1 MKQGELAVKRTRVAI
16 LVSSAVAG
24 LLLGAVGVDVAH
36 AQSSVTLYGVIST
49 SLEYVSNAKGNHLF
63 ALSNAGMM
71 PPRFGLRGVED
82 LGGGTKAI
90 FTLENGFN
98 ITNGAMLN
106 GGIFGRQA
114 YVGLSN
120 DRAGTVT
127 MGRQYEEMTNT
138 MWFATASNVFAGYG
152 AHIGDNDNMF
162 FTNRF
167 NNAVR
172 YASPTYSGFSFAGSY
187 AFSNSTQ
194 FSNNNG
200 FSGAMTYARG
210 PLKVG
215 AAFTQFNRRSNAV
228 PSNTTSGA
236 VDSTGWGFSSPFV
249 TSPTGAGT
257 NQQRIM
263 GVGGSYDFGSFHVL
277 GNYTNVLFNYS
288 DSTGLRLQNF
298 EASAY
303 KLFTPFVEVG
313 LSYVYTLGNYSIGRS
328 THYNQLDLA
337 GHYLL
342 SKRTELYLIGIYQR
356 ASGPGTYAQI
366 YTASPSSGRNQTLV
380 ETGIMHKF

>member
-1 MKQGELAVKRTRVAI
+1 MNRKNF
-16 LVSSAVAG
+16 SAG
-24 LLLGAVGVDVAH
+24 LKHIAWVCAAMTLGGVGTAAH

-49 SLEYVSNAKGNHLF
+49 SLEYVSNARGNHLF

-127 MGRQYEEMTNT
+127 MGRQYEEMTST
-138 MWFATASNVFAGYG
+138 LWFATASNVFAGYG

-172 YASPTYSGFSFAGSY
+172 YASPNFSGFSFAGSY

-194 FSNNNG
+194 FNNNNG
-200 FSGAMTYARG
+200 YSGSVTYSSG
-210 PLKVG
+210 PLKVAG
-215 AAFTQFNRRSNAV
+215 AFTQFNRRSAAV
-228 PSNTTSGA
+228 PSNLASGA
-236 VDSTGWGFSSPFV
+236 VDNTGWGFSSPFIN
-249 TSPTGAGT
+249 SLSGAGT
-257 NQQRIM
+257 DQQRIF
-263 GVGGSYDFGSFHVL
+263 GVGGSYDFGTFHVL
-277 GNYTNVLFNYS
+277 GNYTNVLFNYA
-288 DSTGLRLQNF
+288 DSTGLRLQNL
-298 EASAY
+298 EGSAY
-303 KLFTPFVEVG
+303 KYITPFVILG
-313 LSYVYTLGNYSIGRS
+313 LSYVYTHGEYSVGRS
-328 THYNQLDLA
+328 THYNQVDLA

-356 ASGPGTYAQI
+356 ASGQGTFAQI
-366 YTASPSSGRNQTLV
+366 YTASPSSGKNQTLI
-380 ETGIMHKF
+380 ESGIMHKF

>member
-1 MKQGELAVKRTRVAI
+1 MAMT
-16 LVSSAVAG
+16 
-24 LLLGAVGVDVAH
+24 LGGVVTAAH
-36 AQSSVTLYGVIST
+36 AQSSVTLYGVISE
-49 SLEYVSNAKGNHLF
+49 SLEYINNAKGAHQF

-90 FTLENGFN
+90 FTLEDGFN

-120 DRAGTVT
+120 DHAGTVT

-138 MWFATASNVFAGYG
+138 LWFATASNVFAGYG

-167 NNAVR
+167 NNSVR
-172 YASPTYSGFSFAGSY
+172 YASPKFSGLSFAGSY
-187 AFSNSTQ
+187 AFSNTTQ

-200 FSGAMTYARG
+200 FSGSVSYEHG
-210 PLKVG
+210 PLKVAG
-215 AAFTQFNRRSNAV
+215 AFTQFNRRSGAV
-228 PSNTTSGA
+228 PSNLTSGA

-249 TSPTGAGT
+249 TSLSGAGT
-257 NQQRIM
+257 DQQRIF
-263 GVGGSYDFGSFHVL
+263 GVGGSYDFGSFHL
-277 GNYTNVLFNYS
+277 FGNYTNVLFNYA
-288 DSTGLRLQNF
+288 DSTGLRLQNL

-303 KLFTPFVEVG
+303 KFITPFLEMG
-313 LSYVYTLGNYSIGRS
+313 LSYVYTSGDYSAGRS
-328 THYNQLDLA
+328 THYNQVDLA
-337 GHYLL
+337 AHYLL

-366 YTASPSSGRNQTLV
+366 YTASPSSGRSQALV
-380 ETGIMHKF
+380 ESGIMHKF

>member
-1 MKQGELAVKRTRVAI
+1 MKTLSTHSVVMQSIKRAGAAALICCAI
-16 LVSSAVAG
+16 N
-24 LLLGAVGVDVAH
+24 VAH
-36 AQSSVTLYGVIST
+36 AQSSVTLYGVISE
-49 SLEYVSNAKGNHLF
+49 SLEYVSNSKGNHLF

-71 PPRFGLRGVED
+71 PPRWGLRGVED
-82 LGGGTKAI
+82 LGGGTSAI

-114 YVGLSN
+114 YAGLSN
-120 DRAGTVT
+120 TRLGTVT
-127 MGRQYEEMTNT
+127 LGRQYEEMTNT

-172 YASPTYSGFSFAGSY
+172 YASPTVYGLTFAGSY
-187 AFSNSTQ
+187 AFSNSTE

-200 FSGAMTYARG
+200 FSGSATYGNG
-210 PLKVG
+210 PLKIG
-215 AAFTQFNRRSNAV
+215 AALTQFNRRSNEV
-228 PSNTTSGA
+228 PSNVTSGA

-249 TSPTGAGT
+249 TSPGGSGT
-257 NQQRIM
+257 NQQRII
-263 GVGGSYDFGSFHVL
+263 GVGGTYDFGWLHVL

-288 DSTGLRLQNF
+288 DNTGLRLQNF
-298 EASAY
+298 EGSAY
-303 KLFTPFVEVG
+303 RYFTPALEIG

-328 THYNQLDLA
+328 VHYQQIDLGTHYF
-337 GHYLL
+337 L
-342 SKRTELYLIGIYQR
+342 SRRSELYLVGIYQR
-356 ASGPGTYAQI
+356 ASGPNAYAQI
-366 YTASPSSGRNQTLV
+366 YTASPSTGRGQTLV
-380 ETGIMHKF
+380 EAGIMHKF

>member
-1 MKQGELAVKRTRVAI
+1 MDQRKFRMLRKRV
-16 LVSSAVAG
+16 LG
-24 LLLGAVGVDVAH
+24 LCIASMLGGVGTAH
-36 AQSSVTLYGVIST
+36 AQSSITLYGVISE

-71 PPRFGLRGVED
+71 PPRFGFRGVED

-98 ITNGAMLN
+98 VTNGAQLN

-114 YVGLSN
+114 WVGLSN
-120 DRAGTVT
+120 DRAGSLT
-127 MGRQYEEMTNT
+127 MGRQYEEMTST
-138 MWFATASNVFAGYG
+138 MYFTTASNVFAGYG

-167 NNAVR
+167 NNSVR
-172 YASPTYSGFSFAGSY
+172 YASPNWYGFKFAGSY
-187 AFSNSTQ
+187 AFSNSTE
-194 FSNNNG
+194 FANNNG
-200 FSGAMTYARG
+200 FSGSISYEHG
-210 PLKVG
+210 PLKV
-215 AAFTQFNRRSNAV
+215 AAAITEFNRRSNAV
-228 PSNTTSGA
+228 PSNLTSGA

-249 TSPTGAGT
+249 TSLHGAGT
-257 NQQRIM
+257 DEQRIM

-303 KLFTPFVEVG
+303 KFITPFVELG
-313 LSYVYTLGNYSIGRS
+313 LSYVYTLGNYSSARS
-328 THYNQLDLA
+328 IHYNQLDLA
-337 GHYLL
+337 AHYFL
-342 SKRTELYLIGIYQR
+342 SKRTELYVAGIYQR

-366 YTASPSSGRNQTLV
+366 YTAAPSSSQSQTLV
-380 ETGIMHKF
+380 ETGIMHRF